1 MVHIVST
8 KSENNEPPKNYDT
21 NYIFLGE
28 MCKLPWECV
37 WLDEGTVLRELIQH
51 ALNIRIK
58 PSPPPPQKKMSTV
71 MYRLFQTRKSLEI

>member
-58 PSPPPPQKKMSTV
+58 PSHPPKKNVHCHVQALPNMKES
-71 MYRLFQTRKSLEI
+71 